1 MRIRY
6 LPDTLI
12 NQIAAGEV
20 IERPAAAV
28 KELVENALDAG
39 AQRIDV
45 SITDGGKSLIIVSD
59 DGCGMNA
66 QELEAALDRHATS
79 KLPGD
84 DLLNIAHLGFRGEA
98 LASISAVARVKI
110 STREQGGEG
119 WQITCEGGTKSKA
132 SPSAHPQGTQI
143 EIRDLFYATP
153 ARLKFMKSD
162 RAEYMA
168 VKDTIARLSM
178 AHHEVAFK
186 LIHNG
191 KTALNLPA
199 APALKDRLSAV
210 MAPEFGQDAMEIDAI
225 REGIRLSGYA
235 GLPTLHRGT
244 AQHQYL
250 FVNGRPVKDKLIN
263 GCVRAA
269 YMDVLARDRH
279 PMLALFLE
287 VPNEEVDVNVHPA
300 KAEVRFR
307 DAAMVRSLI
316 ISSLKHAI
324 HEGGFK
330 TASSVSNSALDTL
343 ARNQGANDGPSL
355 PYHRGTGAA
364 VPRSYAYSHTGTTQQ
379 GLAES
384 AHSFYEPQMDMG
396 AHIMPSARAEE
407 MPMASDFPAADN
419 EDEHYPL
426 GAARAQIHENYIVA
440 QTEKGMV
447 IVDQHAAHERLVYE
461 KFKQQVAENGIETQ
475 GLLTPEIVELG
486 EGECTA
492 LLEYS
497 SQLATLGLEIE
508 PFGSG
513 AVAVQ
518 SIPALLGEKPK
529 VQRLI
534 KDLAD
539 ELSDSENEQ
548 NAETLERRLNEI
560 LSTMACHGS
569 IRSGRRMNAVEMNAL
584 LRQMEDTPLSGQ
596 CNHGRPTYIELSLDD
611 IEKLFGRK

>member
-6 LPDTLI
+6 LPETLI

-45 SITDGGKSLIIVSD
+45 SIIDGGKSLIIVSD
-59 DGCGMNA
+59 DGCGMDE

-84 DLLNIAHLGFRGEA
+84 DLLNIDHLGFRGEA

-110 STREQGGEG
+110 STRKQGGEG
-119 WQITCEGGTKSKA
+119 WQITCEGGVKSKT

-153 ARLKFMKSD
+153 VRLKFMKSD

-178 AHHEVAFK
+178 AHHGVAFK
-186 LIHNG
+186 LVHNG
-191 KTALNLPA
+191 KTVLNLQA
-199 APALKDRLSAV
+199 VLALKDRLSAV
-210 MAPEFGQDAMEIDAI
+210 MAPEFGQDVMEIDAM
-225 REGIRLSGYA
+225 REGIGLKGYA

-279 PMLALFLE
+279 PMLALFLD
-287 VPNEEVDVNVHPA
+287 VPNEDVDVNVHPA

-307 DAAMVRSLI
+307 NASMVRSLI

-330 TASSVSNSALDTL
+330 TASSVSNHALDIL
-343 ARNQGANDGPSL
+343 AQNQGVNDGPAL
-355 PYHRGTGAA
+355 PYHRGSMAS
-364 VPRSYAYSHTGTTQQ
+364 VPRSYAYDNAAAPER

-384 AHSFYEPQMDMG
+384 AHNFYEPQTDMNV
-396 AHIMPSARAEE
+396 HIMPSARAEE
-407 MPMASDFPAADN
+407 IPLATDLTVSDMK
-419 EDEHYPL
+419 EEHYPL

-440 QTEKGMV
+440 HTAKGRV

-461 KFKQQVAENGIETQ
+461 KFKQQVAKHGIETQ
-475 GLLTPEIVELG
+475 GLLTPEIVELD
-486 EGECTA
+486 EGECSA
-492 LLEYS
+492 LLDYS
-497 SQLATLGLEIE
+497 AQLATLGLEIE

-518 SIPALLGEKPK
+518 AIPALLGEKPRIYK
-529 VQRLI
+529 LI

-596 CNHGRPTYIELSLDD
+596 CNHGRPTYIELSLND